1 MSFIKL
7 SHHDTT
13 TLIAMIEEIEPL
25 DRTAQENKTLDKL
38 RLILVAQK
46 QKQAAT
52 MPQGSAGTASVSPGP
67 KPTKRT
73 TVTDCSGDQEPQV

>member
-46 QKQAAT
+46 QKQV
-52 MPQGSAGTASVSPGP
+52 AGTASVSPGP
-67 KPTKRT
+67 RQT

>member
-46 QKQAAT
+46 QKQAA
-52 MPQGSAGTASVSPGP
+52 GTASVSSSFEDDSQFTIRLPEG
-67 KPTKRT
+67 K
-73 TVTDCSGDQEPQV
+73 V